1 MGQFVKIID
10 LCAIEVI
17 DSRGN
22 PTVETE
28 VILENGINGRGI
40 VPSGASTGTFEAFEL
55 RDNDSRFNGNGVMK
69 AVNNVNTTIKNT
81 IVGMNVFAQGEIDK
95 AMIALDGTDNKANIG
110 ANAILS
116 VSIAVAA
123 AAANSLGIELY
134 EYIGG
139 LNSKVMPVPMMNI
152 MNGGQHADN
161 TVDIQEFMI
170 MPYGAKSFKEG
181 LRMCCE
187 IYYTLKKL
195 LKNKGLS
202 TSVGDEGGFAPN
214 LENAEVVIDL
224 IREAVEKSGYKWGEN
239 IKIALDIAASEL
251 FDENTGKYYFVGESK
266 MANRDIYRTSEE
278 MIQFC
283 ESLCEKYPICS
294 IEDALFEEDWD
305 GWKKLQD
312 RLGDKVQLV
321 GDDLFVTNTK
331 RLKRGIENKSAN
343 AILIKMNQIGSI
355 TETLEAIRMA
365 KENGMAV
372 VISHRSGETEDTT
385 ISDIAVA
392 VNAGQIKTGAPCRTE
407 RTAKYNRLL
416 RIENYWS
423 LLN

>member
-28 VILENGINGRGI
+28 VILENGIKGRGI

-69 AVNNVNTTIKNT
+69 GVNNVNTTIKNT

-224 IREAVEKSGYKWGEN
+224 IREAVEKSGYKWGED

-283 ESLCEKYPICS
+283 ESLCEKYPNCS

-416 RIENYWS
+416 RIENY
-423 LLN
+423 L